1 MEWSE
6 GSYGGFGRT
15 SVSNNASEDRGVT
28 PADALERLEGAVSQ
42 AVGEVDRLREELA
55 RMEAQ
60 GEELEGLIR
69 GVTSGER
76 SPREMV
82 DRTHILEEEN
92 RDLRARLNEG
102 REGVERLLAR
112 IRFLE
117 DRK

>member
-1 MEWSE
+1 M
-6 GSYGGFGRT
+6 
-15 SVSNNASEDRGVT
+15 SNNASEQAKVT
-28 PADALERLEGAVSQ
+28 PAAAIKRLKAAVAD
-42 AVGEVDRLREELA
+42 AVGEVERLRAELA

-76 SPREMV
+76 SPREMI
-82 DRTHILEEEN
+82 DRISILDEEN
-92 RDLRARLNEG
+92 RDLRARVNQG

-117 DRK
+117 EQK

>member
-1 MEWSE
+1 M
-6 GSYGGFGRT
+6 
-15 SVSNNASEDRGVT
+15 SNNASEDRGVT